1 MAKLRATNIDPKTAT
16 TLTLGASGDSV
27 TFASTEIRAN
37 TLKDAGGNT
46 LWTSNGTGT
55 VSSVNSALSGGG
67 WTKISSNTIASGTTT
82 FNITTG
88 LDTTYPEYIF
98 IINDFMGPDGVNT
111 RLMMNFTSDGG
122 TTMLSKTSVYGK
134 VAHYQG
140 GSGGAFHELGN
151 NAYSLR
157 ANTAYQP
164 ISDTP
169 INFTGTN
176 SSAWKIHLYG
186 NNETTYYKFYRV
198 TGAYMQNGSSGS
210 QWFEGPEI
218 VGRINATTTINS
230 FHLQMESG
238 NMRNGIVDMYG
249 IA

>member
-16 TLTLGASGDSV
+16 TLTLGATGDSV
-27 TFASTEIRAN
+27 TFASTETRAN
-37 TLKDAGGNT
+37 TFKDAGGNT
-46 LWTSNGTGT
+46 LFTSDGAGNLSG
-55 VSSVNSALSGGG
+55 VNEALSGGG
-67 WTKISSNTIASGTTT
+67 WKKLASYTIADGTAT

-98 IINDFMGPDGVNT
+98 IINDFMGPDGTNT
-111 RLMMNFTSDGG
+111 HPRMNFTSDGG
-122 TTMLSKTSVYGK
+122 TTRLSKTSFFGK
-134 VAHYQG
+134 GGYSQTGAG
-140 GSGGAFHELGN
+140 GSISTLTN
-151 NAYSLR
+151 NTYSLR

>member
-46 LWTSNGTGT
+46 LFTSDGAGNL
-55 VSSVNSALSGGG
+55 SNVNSALSGGG
-67 WTKISSNTIASGTTT
+67 WKKLSSNTIASGTST
-82 FNITTG
+82 FSITSG

-111 RLMMNFTSDGG
+111 HLRMNFTSDGG
-122 TTMLSKTSVYGK
+122 TTMLSKTSFFGK
-134 VAHYQG
+134 G
-140 GSGGAFHELGN
+140 GYSQTGAGGNISTLTN
-151 NAYSLR
+151 NTYSLR